1 MLNILIQ
8 EAMQREPDY
17 MNRDSERMLEAGT
30 VVNPGVHVNDRQ
42 AIQAELDRR
51 TEGQRLTPAQRR
63 IAQCLAERSAEIGF
77 LSSME
82 LAELASV
89 SQPSVTRFA
98 MALGFDGYLEM
109 RKYLRAGVTSRETSP
124 DTQTNRY
131 QAAALAEL
139 ANLTELAQSLA
150 DASEIDRIGKE
161 LATSRPLAVLGLRV
175 SAGLAGQ
182 FGFYASKVHPDVR
195 LIVGGGSMVEDQ
207 LEQCVAAGGRTLLAF
222 MMPLYPRETVHALKF
237 ARQIG
242 LRIVLVSDAS
252 YSDHDKHADMLLKAR
267 VNTRLVFDS
276 YAACTTLVS
285 VLLDAMCNNM
295 NGQAQKRLE
304 QVDLSSKK
312 RKVFVS

>member
-1 MLNILIQ
+1 MK
-8 EAMQREPDY
+8 
-17 MNRDSERMLEAGT
+17 RDSEQVLAARAPA
-30 VVNPGVHVNDRQ
+30 NPAVPANDRQ

-63 IAQCLAERSAEIGF
+63 IAQCLTERSAEIGF

-82 LAELASV
+82 LAEFANV

-98 MALGFDGYLEM
+98 IALGFDGYLEM
-109 RKYLRAGVTSRETSP
+109 RRYLRAGVAADETSAGARN
-124 DTQTNRY
+124 NRY

-139 ANLTELAQSLA
+139 ANLSELAQSLA
-150 DASEIDRIGKE
+150 NEAEIDQIGKT
-161 LATSRPLAVLGLRV
+161 LAAARPLAVLGLRV
-175 SAGLAGQ
+175 SASLAVQ

-195 LIVGGGSMVEDQ
+195 LIVNGGSMVEDE

-222 MMPLYPRETVHALKF
+222 MMPLYPKETIHALEF

-242 LRIVLVSDAS
+242 MRIVLVSDAS
-252 YSDHDKHADMLLKAR
+252 YRDHDKRADMLLKAR

-276 YAACTTLVS
+276 YAASATLVS

-304 QVDLSSKK
+304 QVDRSSKK
-312 RKVFVS
+312 RKVFAS

>member
-1 MLNILIQ
+1 MPIN
-8 EAMQREPDY
+8 A
-17 MNRDSERMLEAGT
+17 
-30 VVNPGVHVNDRQ
+30 GVHVNDRQ

-109 RKYLRAGVTSRETSP
+109 RKYLRAGITSEEQPTDAKSS
-124 DTQTNRY
+124 RY

-139 ANLTELAQSLA
+139 ANLSELAQSLA
-150 DASEIDRIGKE
+150 NEAEIDDIGKA
-161 LATSRPLAVLGLRV
+161 LAASRPLAVLGLRA
-175 SAGLAGQ
+175 SASLAHQ
-182 FGFYASKVHPDVR
+182 FGFFASKVHPDVR
-195 LIVGGGSMVEDQ
+195 LIVCGGSMVEDQ
-207 LEQCVAAGGRTLLAF
+207 LEQCYAAGGRTLLAF
-222 MMPLYPRETVHALKF
+222 MMPLYPRETMHALEF

-242 LRIVLVSDAS
+242 MRIVLVSDAS
-252 YSDHDKHADMLLKAR
+252 YNDHDRHADMLLKAR
-267 VNTRLVFDS
+267 VSTRLVFDS
-276 YAACTTLVS
+276 YAASTALVS
-285 VLLDAMCNNM
+285 VLLDSMCNNM

-304 QVDLSSKK
+304 QVDRSSKK
-312 RKVFVS
+312 RKVFAS